1 MDIILIQPPKPT
13 FGSDAESHW
22 TLTRPTSLF
31 FLAAAIKK
39 YTTFTVEII
48 DFESRAYHDKNI
60 EEVLRSRKARV
71 FGITAVTFT
80 RFEAI
85 GIAKLVKNIYP
96 DAFVVI
102 GGVHFSFC
110 AEDTLQRI
118 SAVDAIVRGE
128 GEIPLVNL
136 LQILDK
142 GGDLSAVKGLSFRQS
157 GTIVHNPEQNVFE
170 NLDELP
176 AYKEFNWEEYPE
188 YLFGIHE
195 KVKAVSV
202 IASRGC
208 PYHCIFCCKAGM
220 KYRLRNVESVVD
232 EMEYLKGTFNISG
245 INFLDLTFTA
255 NPLHLKALCTEIKRR
270 KINLQWWCESRANI
284 PLESLEWMKQ
294 AGCVALVIGVES
306 GSPTILKNISK
317 DISLEK
323 VKSFCRRAAEL
334 GIIVQ
339 PYFMFSHPDETMEDV
354 KKTLAF
360 MGELEKSSA
369 TCSLQ
374 PTMIFPGTK
383 IETIALKK
391 GIVPPNF
398 SWNEPFSSKLNIQLG
413 QLSNIPLFIDHLTP
427 NEMRRIQ
434 SNRAKHVA
442 RSQSALNAASLTA
455 AEAVAKAWQ
464 VIRERR
470 STIRYFVSPS
480 FLRTFISAKRHY
492 KKK

>member
-1 MDIILIQPPKPT
+1 MDILLIQPPKPA
-13 FGSDAESHW
+13 FGSNAESYW

-39 YTTFTVEII
+39 YTAFTVGII

-60 EEVLRSRKARV
+60 EEVLRSRKVRV

-85 GIAKLVKNIYP
+85 GIARLVKKIYP
-96 DAFVVI
+96 DAFVVM

-110 AEDTLQRI
+110 AEDTLQRV

-136 LQILDK
+136 LQILDR
-142 GGDLSAVKGLSFRQS
+142 GGDLSAVKGLSFRQN
-157 GTIVHNPEQNVFE
+157 GTIIHNPEQNAFE

-176 AYKEFNWEEYPE
+176 VYKEFNWEEYPE
-188 YLFGIHE
+188 YLFGIHK

-208 PYHCIFCCKAGM
+208 PYHCIFCSKAGM

-232 EMEYLKGTFNISG
+232 EMEYMKGTFDING

-270 KINLQWWCESRANI
+270 KVNLQWWCESRANI
-284 PLESLEWMKQ
+284 PIESLEWMKQ

-306 GSPTILKNISK
+306 GSPTVLKRISK
-317 DISLEK
+317 EISLEQ
-323 VKSFCRRAAEL
+323 VKIFCSRAAEL
-334 GIIVQ
+334 GITVQ
-339 PYFMFSHPDETMEDV
+339 PYLMFSHPDETMEDV
-354 KKTLAF
+354 KKSQAF
-360 MGELEKSSA
+360 MAELEKTSRP
-369 TCSLQ
+369 CSFQ
-374 PTMIFPGTK
+374 PTMIFPGTE
-383 IETIALKK
+383 IEKIALAKN
-391 GIVPPNF
+391 IIPPGF
-398 SWNEPFSSKLNIQLG
+398 SWNEPYFSELNIELG
-413 QLSNIPLFIDHLTP
+413 QLSNIPLFIDRLSP

-434 SNRAKHVA
+434 SNRAKQVA

-455 AEAVAKAWQ
+455 SEAVAKAWQ

-480 FLRTFISAKRHY
+480 FLRTFISAKWFF